1 MRVPLESDIAE
12 VDAGAATVVRARVDV
27 AASTS
32 VIQRDMR
39 GSCFLKNYSEGGW
52 DKATLI

>member
-1 MRVPLESDIAE
+1 MRTPLDSDDAQ

-27 AASTS
+27 AARTS

-39 GSCFLKNYSEGGW
+39 GSCFLKNSEGGW